1 MKNEVGECLKNSGE
15 ILSDGGS
22 GKRVYAQQV
31 ALEWDFEEFR
41 GGFVNHVS
49 GPEPSKNVFLL
60 IEDISSVDHE
70 LKKTFSKSVYDGTF
84 QTFPYTHET
93 LIKSNKDFH
102 AKIPIH

>member
-1 MKNEVGECLKNSGE
+1 MISMKNEVGECLKNSGE

-41 GGFVNHVS
+41 GRFVNHVNRCRL
-49 GPEPSKNVFLL
+49 KMFFLL
-60 IEDISSVDHE
+60 IEDISSVGHE

-93 LIKSNKDFH
+93 LI
-102 AKIPIH
+102 